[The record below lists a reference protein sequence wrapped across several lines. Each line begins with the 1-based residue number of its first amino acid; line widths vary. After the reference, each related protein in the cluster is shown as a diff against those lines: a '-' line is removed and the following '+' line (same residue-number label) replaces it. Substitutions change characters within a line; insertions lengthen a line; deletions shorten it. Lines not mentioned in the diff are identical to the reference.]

1 MTPSAEFAGRS
12 SRTPPTEHA
21 GGDGATVPAQAAGPL
36 RGLRVLD
43 LGNMI
48 AGPCCTRVLADYG
61 AEVIKVEQPGRGDPI
76 RGWRGQSRGHSL
88 LWKHLSRNKRAVT
101 LDLHR
106 EEGQRLARRLY
117 GAVDIVVEN
126 FRPGVLERWGLA
138 HAQVEE
144 ACPRLIMVRISGYG
158 QTGPYRDRAGFGGV
172 AEAMAGVRF
181 LTGYPDR
188 PPTRVGFALAD
199 SVAGL
204 YGAIAALA
212 AVEERRRSGRGQE
225 IDVALTEATFSLLDD
240 LLPAYRTL
248 GIIGQRHGT
257 GLPGVAPSSI
267 YPTRDGQYVVI
278 GANNDNV
285 FRRLATLMGRA
296 DWLVDPELS
305 HDRGRGQRQAELDA
319 AVAAWTEQF
328 TLAEITGRLAEAG
341 VPGGPVY
348 DIDGICRD
356 PQFQAREMIVEV
368 DDPDVG
374 ALALPGIVP
383 RFSRTPGTI
392 AWAGPRMGEH
402 NDEVYGGL
410 LGLSG
415 AEIDALRERGVI

>member
-1 MTPSAEFAGRS
+1 MS
-12 SRTPPTEHA
+12 
-21 GGDGATVPAQAAGPL
+21 PALRLSGP
-36 RGLRVLD
+36 RREVRVLD

-48 AGPCCTRVLADYG
+48 AGPTCTRVLGDLGAD
-61 AEVIKVEQPGRGDPI
+61 VIEVEQPVRRGPV
-76 RGWRGQSRGHSL
+76 RGWRGQYQGHSL
-88 LWKHLSRNKRAVT
+88 LWKLLARNKRAIT
-101 LDLHR
+101 LDLHHA
-106 EEGQRLARRLY
+106 EGQRLCRRLY
-117 GAVDIVVEN
+117 DLVDIVVEN

-138 HAQVEE
+138 YGQVAE
-144 ACPRLIMVRISGYG
+144 ACPHLIMVRISGYG

-204 YGAIAALA
+204 YGAVAALA

-285 FRRLATLMGRA
+285 FRRLAALMGRA
-296 DWLVDPELS
+296 DWLADPELS
-305 HDRGRGQRQAELDA
+305 HDRGRGERQAELDA

-328 TLAEITGRLAEAG
+328 TLAEITDRLAEAG

-348 DIDGICRD
+348 DIAGICRD
-356 PQFQAREMIVEV
+356 PQFHARAMIVEM

-374 ALALPGIVP
+374 PLA
-383 RFSRTPGTI
+383 
-392 AWAGPRMGEH
+392 
-402 NDEVYGGL
+402 
-410 LGLSG
+410 
-415 AEIDALRERGVI
+415 